1 MSQLYDLLLEIRDQ
15 YSEILMKKW
24 VAVFNSIFDEDN
36 YSPIMASDE
45 KEYKETIDVYPF
57 KDPQLEQVKWN
68 QKLIHKN
75 FQVLQSYAFVMINKK
90 PTCNA
95 QTEHK
100 KYRSSVFSRSH
111 IQEHFLSQTWCL
123 KSTAKWNNISMHVWS
138 FLKTYI

>member
-1 MSQLYDLLLEIRDQ
+1 
-15 YSEILMKKW
+15 MKKW

-36 YSPIMASDE
+36 YSPITASDE

-75 FQVLQSYAFVMINKK
+75 FQVLQSYAFALINKK

-95 QTEHK
+95 ETWTQNVPFFC
-100 KYRSSVFSRSH
+100 VF
-111 IQEHFLSQTWCL
+111 QESYPRAFPFSNMVPQVYCQVKQYIYACL
-123 KSTAKWNNISMHVWS
+123 KFSEDLHLRWD
-138 FLKTYI
+138 

>member
-68 QKLIHKN
+68 
-75 FQVLQSYAFVMINKK
+75 
-90 PTCNA
+90 
-95 QTEHK
+95 
-100 KYRSSVFSRSH
+100 
-111 IQEHFLSQTWCL
+111 
-123 KSTAKWNNISMHVWS
+123 
-138 FLKTYI
+138 